1 MSTNG
6 WVRRALT
13 RERIQR
19 GRVVTE
25 DPDERL
31 VIVVK
36 FGLAMTLV
44 FSGLEMAHILL
55 LGSWNSEIFATIFRL
70 VRDAFWHFCW
80 KEELR
85 EVGESI

>member
-1 MSTNG
+1 MSTDG

-25 DPDERL
+25 DPDEKL
-31 VIVVK
+31 VIIVK

-44 FSGLEMAHILL
+44 FSGLEVIHILL
-55 LGSWNSEIFATIFRL
+55 LGGWNSEIFAAISGLSGTLSGIF
-70 VRDAFWHFCW
+70 
-80 KEELR
+80 
-85 EVGESI
+85 VGKRT

>member
-1 MSTNG
+1 MSTSG
-6 WVRRALT
+6 WVRRALA
-13 RERIQR
+13 RKSVQR

-44 FSGLEMAHILL
+44 FSGLELAHILL
-55 LGSWNSEIFATIFRL
+55 LGCWNSEIFAAISGLSGTVSGIF
-70 VRDAFWHFCW
+70 
-80 KEELR
+80 
-85 EVGESI
+85 VGKRS

>member
-1 MSTNG
+1 MSTGG

-25 DPDERL
+25 EPDEKL

-36 FGLAMTLV
+36 FGVTMTVLL
-44 FSGLEMAHILL
+44 SGLELAHILL
-55 LGSWNSEIFATIFRL
+55 LGSWNSEIFAAISGLSGSVSGIF
-70 VRDAFWHFCW
+70 
-80 KEELR
+80 
-85 EVGESI
+85 VGKRS

>member
-6 WVRRALT
+6 WVRRALA
-13 RERIQR
+13 RKSVQR

-44 FSGLEMAHILL
+44 FSGLELAHILL
-55 LGSWNSEIFATIFRL
+55 LGSWNSEIFAAISGLSGTLSGIF
-70 VRDAFWHFCW
+70 
-80 KEELR
+80 
-85 EVGESI
+85 VGKRS